1 MDWCECIPQWASAI
15 GTVSAVIV
23 ALFQKP
29 IKDRLNR
36 PKIEMTYKDNKQCLV
51 EVESP
56 DSSDSSKQQ
65 RIRIKLENKGNYI
78 ATHAAL
84 YVDCFYKKRGDGTF
98 VQNDITPKQ
107 LKDYRN
113 SKPSSIAPHLQYYF
127 EVASINKYE
136 SMTTQEEEG
145 VTKQFYKLNL
155 LGEGDYTELGKG
167 IFIIPLKFYSS
178 RIDVKISYLKI
189 FWGSDSYSFNKQNF
203 SVEMLT
209 EKEFNQIKI
218 AK

>member
-1 MDWCECIPQWASAI
+1 MDWCENIPQWITAI
-15 GTVSAVIV
+15 GTISAVIV
-23 ALFQKP
+23 ALFMKP
-29 IKDRLNR
+29 IKDRVNR
-36 PKIEMTYKDNKQCLV
+36 PKINMTYKDNKQCRV
-51 EVESP
+51 EIDSP

-84 YVDCFYKKRGDGTF
+84 YVDSFFKKRDDGSF

-113 SKPSSIAPHLQYYF
+113 TKPSSIAPHLQYYF
-127 EVASINKYE
+127 EVASINKFE
-136 SMTTQEEEG
+136 SMTTQEENG
-145 VTKQFYKLNL
+145 TTKQFYKLYL
-155 LGEGDYTELGKG
+155 LGEGDYTELGTG
-167 IFIIPLKFYSS
+167 TFIIPLKFYSS
-178 RIDVKISYLKI
+178 RIDVKVEYLKI
-189 FWGSDSYSFNKQNF
+189 YWGSNSYSFDKQYF

-209 EKEFNQIKI
+209 EKEFKQIQK